1 LLDVRGQLIGIVI
14 TLAVMSATTH
24 GFMQWRA
31 AESVR
36 RDAVCKAAQQHM
48 ETLGIRTRAMAAG
61 LSVDAYADAEKAQV
75 GKLVSALDTA
85 TNDAEI
91 EAVIDA
97 HSAELQAQDAATDA
111 ELKNQRSQQFL
122 EQTPKKQRI
131 PADIKQEVERAE
143 KAVAEACL

>member
-1 LLDVRGQLIGIVI
+1 MRGQLIGIVI

-31 AESVR
+31 AERVR

-48 ETLGIRTRAMAAG
+48 ESLGIRTRAMAAG
-61 LSVDAYADAEKAQV
+61 LSVDAYAEAEKAQV

-97 HSAELQAQDAATDA
+97 HAAELQAQDAATDA

-131 PADIKQEVERAE
+131 PADIKQEIERAE
-143 KAVAEACL
+143 KAVSEACL

>member
-1 LLDVRGQLIGIVI
+1 
-14 TLAVMSATTH
+14 
-24 GFMQWRA
+24 MQWRA

>member
-31 AESVR
+31 AERVR

-48 ETLGIRTRAMAAG
+48 ESLGIRTRAMAAG
-61 LSVDAYADAEKAQV
+61 LSVDAYAEAEKAQV

-97 HSAELQAQDAATDA
+97 HAAELQAQDAATDA

-131 PADIKQEVERAE
+131 PADIKQEIERAE
-143 KAVAEACL
+143 KAVSEACL